1 MSTLAQS
8 FWFGPLGP
16 FGSPGMLLWAAGAA
30 IPIVIHLLSRRR
42 FDEVPW
48 AAMDFLMAALRK
60 HARRMRL
67 EQLLLLLVR
76 ASILALLGIALAN
89 PVWSLWRTP
98 PALGVTT
105 GDTHVVLV
113 IDGSYSMDYRDGD
126 VTRFDR
132 ARTRASELVRDS
144 LQGDGFSLIL
154 LATPASVVVGDPVFD
169 REDVVNEIA
178 DLRRTDGGAELS
190 SALAEI
196 DRVLD
201 RGAQREPRLRER
213 RVYFFTDLGRTTW
226 GDVSTNAN
234 QATLRRL
241 ADKAVLHV
249 IDVGE
254 PGGQN
259 LAVTRVGVAD
269 GVVTVDH
276 PTRIDVEVAN
286 FGNQD
291 LTHQSLEVLVDG
303 QRIAEE
309 YVDVPAGG
317 RATASVMHPFPLP
330 GEHVVEVQSADD
342 RLAADNRRWLS
353 LDVRPA
359 LEVLCI
365 EGRPGAARNLVF
377 ALDPAVSGQS
387 RVRASVQS
395 EIALLEADLDRFD
408 CLILCNVGRF
418 GRDEAHLL
426 RMFLEQ
432 GGGLVLF
439 LGDQVQAASY
449 NSLLGAGSGG
459 DALLTAVIG
468 EPVPLGAYPFDP
480 LDYRH
485 PIVQPFRGHE
495 RAGLLTTPIWKYV
508 RLQVGSQAE
517 SQVALAFDNGD
528 PAIVESPVGR
538 GHVILVATDGSDSS
552 LDHSTT
558 PPSPWNAWSAWPSFP
573 PLVQQILKE
582 AVRGRTPLR
591 NVTVGDLL
599 RGRLPPGSAE
609 STVVISDPAGRDLRV
624 SAESQDASRQWS
636 FSDTRRSGVYS
647 VALGGA
653 ADDVDRFAVNVD
665 TRESQLER
673 VDATL
678 LPSQL
683 QTQLLEETVASGRA
697 DGIGTSQLFRYL
709 LAAVLLLLL
718 CESFLA
724 WFFGRSDAHVPLAS

>member
-126 VTRFDR
+126 MTRFDR
-132 ARTRASELVRDS
+132 ARARASELVRDS

-408 CLILCNVGRF
+408 CLMLCNVGRF

-449 NSLLGAGSGG
+449 NSLLGAESGG
-459 DALLTAVIG
+459 DALLTTVIG

-508 RLQVGSQAE
+508 RLQVGPQAE

-558 PPSPWNAWSAWPSFP
+558 PPSPWNAWSSWPSFP

-697 DGIGTSQLFRYL
+697 DGIGASQLFRYL

>member
-16 FGSPGMLLWAAGAA
+16 FGSPGMLLWAAAAA

-67 EQLLLLLVR
+67 EQLLLLLIR

-132 ARTRASELVRDS
+132 ARARASELVRES

-201 RGAQREPRLRER
+201 RGARREPRLRER

-234 QATLRRL
+234 QSALRRL

-259 LAVTRVGVAD
+259 LAVTRVGVAE

-291 LTHQSLEVLVDG
+291 LTHYALEVLVDG

-309 YVDVPAGG
+309 YVDIPAGG

-330 GEHVVEVQSADD
+330 GEHVVEVQSAED
-342 RLAADNRRWLS
+342 RLATDNRRWLS

-365 EGRPGAARNLVF
+365 EGRPGAARNIVF

-395 EIALLEADLDRFD
+395 EIALLEADLERFD
-408 CLILCNVGRF
+408 CLMLCNVGRF

-449 NSLLGAGSGG
+449 NSLLGAASGD
-459 DALLTAVIG
+459 DALLSAVIG
-468 EPVPLGAYPFDP
+468 EPAPLGAYPFDP

-508 RLQVGSQAE
+508 RLQVGPQSE

-538 GHVILVATDGSDSS
+538 GHVILIATDGSDSS

-609 STVVISDPAGRDLRV
+609 SAVVISDPSGRDLRV
-624 SAESQDASRQWS
+624 SAEMQDASRQWS
-636 FSDTRRSGVYS
+636 FSDTRRAGVYS
-647 VALGGA
+647 VTLGGA
-653 ADDVDRFAVNVD
+653 ADDIDRFAVNVD

-697 DGIGTSQLFRYL
+697 EGIGGSQLFRYL

>member
-16 FGSPGMLLWAAGAA
+16 FGSPGMLLWAAAAA
-30 IPIVIHLLSRRR
+30 IPIAIHLLSRRR

-67 EQLLLLLVR
+67 EQLLLLLIR

-89 PVWSLWRTP
+89 PVLSLWHSP

-132 ARTRASELVRDS
+132 ARSRASELVRDS

-154 LATPASVVVGDPVFD
+154 LATPAAVVVGDPVFD

-178 DLRRTDGGAELS
+178 DLRRTDGSAELA

-201 RGAQREPRLRER
+201 RGARREPRLRER

-234 QATLRRL
+234 QAALRRL

-254 PGGQN
+254 PSGQN
-259 LAVTRVGVAD
+259 LAVTRVGVTE

-291 LTHQSLEVLVDG
+291 LTHHALEVLVDG

-317 RATASVMHPFPLP
+317 RATASVVHPFPLP
-330 GEHVVEVQSADD
+330 GEHVVEVQAAED
-342 RLAADNRRWLS
+342 RLTADNRRWLS

-359 LEVLCI
+359 LEVLCV
-365 EGRPGAARNLVF
+365 EGRAGAARNIVF

-395 EIALLEADLDRFD
+395 EIALLEADLERFD
-408 CLILCNVGRF
+408 CLMLCNVGRF
-418 GRDEAHLL
+418 GQDEARLL
-426 RMFLEQ
+426 RMYLEQ
-432 GGGLVLF
+432 GGGLVVF

-449 NSLLGAGSGG
+449 NSVLGSESGAS
-459 DALLTAVIG
+459 ALLPAQIG
-468 EPVPLGAYPFDP
+468 EPVPLGAFAFDP

-508 RLQVGSQAE
+508 RLQVGPQSE

-538 GHVILVATDGSDSS
+538 GHVILIATDGSDSS

-591 NVTVGDLL
+591 NVAVGDLL

-624 SAESQDASRQWS
+624 SAETQDAGRQWS
-636 FSDTRRSGVYS
+636 FADTRRSGVYS

-653 ADDVDRFAVNVD
+653 AGDIDRFAVNVD

-673 VDATL
+673 VDASS

-683 QTQLLEETVASGRA
+683 QTQLLEETASSGRA
-697 DGIGTSQLFRYL
+697 DGGGSSQLFRYL
-709 LAAVLLLLL
+709 LAAVLLLLM

>member
-126 VTRFDR
+126 MTRFDR
-132 ARTRASELVRDS
+132 ARARASELVRDS

-408 CLILCNVGRF
+408 CLMLCNVGRF

-449 NSLLGAGSGG
+449 NSLLGAESGG
-459 DALLTAVIG
+459 DALLTTVIG

-508 RLQVGSQAE
+508 RLQVGPQAE

-558 PPSPWNAWSAWPSFP
+558 PPSPWNAWSSWPSFP

-591 NVTVGDLL
+591 NVAVGDLL

-609 STVVISDPAGRDLRV
+609 STVVISDPAGSDLRV

-697 DGIGTSQLFRYL
+697 DGIGASQLFRYL

>member
-1 MSTLAQS
+1 
-8 FWFGPLGP
+8 
-16 FGSPGMLLWAAGAA
+16 MLLWAAGAA

>member
-126 VTRFDR
+126 MTRFDR
-132 ARTRASELVRDS
+132 ARARASELVRDS

-330 GEHVVEVQSADD
+330 GEHVVEVQLADD

-408 CLILCNVGRF
+408 CLMLCNVGRF

-449 NSLLGAGSGG
+449 NSLLGAESGG
-459 DALLTAVIG
+459 DALLTTVIG

-508 RLQVGSQAE
+508 RLQVGPQAE

-558 PPSPWNAWSAWPSFP
+558 PPSPWNAWSSWPSFP

-697 DGIGTSQLFRYL
+697 DGIGASQLFRYL